1 MVTTVSQHRSQT
13 TKSPPQQ
20 RVPPHFCLQ
29 RQVASPTKMSHN
41 SQIHHLPGQQ
51 EPSPNT
57 FQTHTT
63 TEPKPVTDNLT
74 KGCQPLDSVYQ
85 PQSGYPE
92 NDQPPADH
100 NADSDQQDSADH
112 EEGLLDN
119 SEVLQPQSRSPVTA
133 PAEDTSHSAEASLHL
148 PASHSSVSDSQPCHD
163 HIALDSSEAVAGQQV
178 PEAAPAQFFQLRRPQ
193 CSRITPQLVPASNH
207 LAVGPPNH
215 GHSCQHRDQT
225 ASADQT
231 DVDATPGND
240 VIPRRHKTAGN
251 ADDNLQAALS
261 RLADDPVTNLDQLP
275 IIQSALQSS
284 CHHQQQLKSLA
295 QQVAHVLPCAVS
307 TDGQGIMHAK
317 QAELQRL
324 LNSNDQGS
332 QRVALS
338 GEASR
343 VGLGVLMIGLW
354 CHNLKQTLAAQCTG
368 DSSFAAEAIDSAASS
383 SAAAV
388 SQPSPS
394 PICMASQST
403 AKLSHAS
410 ADNSSPVAPHEQAAA
425 QAASQETIPQ
435 AVGCW
440 ADLMSVTASDA
451 EEEEEAACIPD
462 DVSVVSS
469 ILRCGSQDAATT
481 EKPNTE
487 LRSYQQRALD
497 QIKSGGNYILVAPT
511 GKNLRYIPQKH
522 AM

>member
-1 MVTTVSQHRSQT
+1 MTPLQELMVTTVSQHRSQT

-207 LAVGPPNH
+207 LAVGPPNY

-240 VIPRRHKTAGN
+240 VIPRRHKTAGEVG
-251 ADDNLQAALS
+251 
-261 RLADDPVTNLDQLP
+261 PVECHIMN
-275 IIQSALQSS
+275 ISS
-284 CHHQQQLKSLA
+284 
-295 QQVAHVLPCAVS
+295 
-307 TDGQGIMHAK
+307 
-317 QAELQRL
+317 
-324 LNSNDQGS
+324 
-332 QRVALS
+332 
-338 GEASR
+338 
-343 VGLGVLMIGLW
+343 
-354 CHNLKQTLAAQCTG
+354 
-368 DSSFAAEAIDSAASS
+368 
-383 SAAAV
+383 
-388 SQPSPS
+388 
-394 PICMASQST
+394 
-403 AKLSHAS
+403 
-410 ADNSSPVAPHEQAAA
+410 
-425 QAASQETIPQ
+425 
-435 AVGCW
+435 
-440 ADLMSVTASDA
+440 
-451 EEEEEAACIPD
+451 
-462 DVSVVSS
+462 
-469 ILRCGSQDAATT
+469 
-481 EKPNTE
+481 
-487 LRSYQQRALD
+487 
-497 QIKSGGNYILVAPT
+497 
-511 GKNLRYIPQKH
+511 
-522 AM
+522 